1 MNKSNMYK
9 VYILEA
15 VSIAKRNLKDDNK
28 WRNMP
33 CLWIKSLNVVKIRF
47 ANCLVNSV

>member
-9 VYILEA
+9 NYILEA
-15 VSIAKRNLKDDNK
+15 VSIAKRNLKDDSK

-33 CLWIKSLNVVKIRF
+33 CS
-47 ANCLVNSV
+47 